1 MGKLFTPNKLLRL
14 ISRQVAS
21 GFKVQAANHK
31 SQDGSIEEGGGEG
44 GRHLASCGKLETFTI
59 PRIVVTRAL

>member
-1 MGKLFTPNKLLRL
+1 MRV

-31 SQDGSIEEGGGEG
+31 SQDGSVEEGG
-44 GRHLASCGKLETFTI
+44 RLAFS
-59 PRIVVTRAL
+59 